1 MHFIANLLLI
11 EDTFIEIY
19 EVYVWIIVIIFYKY
33 IFMNIDAKYDGDK
46 FW

>member
-1 MHFIANLLLI
+1 MHFIVNLLLI
-11 EDTFIEIY
+11 EDTFIEIH

-33 IFMNIDAKYDGDK
+33 IFTNIDAKHDEDK

>member
-19 EVYVWIIVIIFYKY
+19 EVYVWIIVKIFHKC
-33 IFMNIDAKYDGDK
+33 IFMNIDAKYGRDK